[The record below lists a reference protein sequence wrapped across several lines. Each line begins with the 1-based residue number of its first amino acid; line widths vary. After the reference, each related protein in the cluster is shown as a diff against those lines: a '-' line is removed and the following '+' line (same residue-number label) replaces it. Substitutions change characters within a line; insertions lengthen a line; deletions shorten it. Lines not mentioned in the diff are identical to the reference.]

1 MSNKKEKAPKLIFI
15 VEDNAVYAKSLEI
28 YLRTKFEGIEV
39 KIFPVGE
46 LAIDNLHLK
55 PEFIVMDYFLN
66 SKFYDAEDGVSI
78 LNVIREKE
86 PNVQIIVLSSE
97 QDEST
102 IQKVR
107 DTGCLFLHKDNEA
120 YEKVRNLISLQLIQM
135 NRE

>member
-1 MSNKKEKAPKLIFI
+1 MSNKKEKQPRLIFI

-28 YLRTKFEGIEV
+28 FLRTKFEGIEV

-46 LAIDNLHLK
+46 LAVDNLHLK

-66 SKFYDAEDGVSI
+66 SKYYDAEDGVSI
-78 LNVIREKE
+78 LNVIREKQ
-86 PNVQIIVLSSE
+86 PNIQIIVLSSE
-97 QDEST
+97 EDEST
-102 IQKVR
+102 IKKVH
-107 DTGCLFLHKDNEA
+107 DTGCLFLHKDSEA

>member
-1 MSNKKEKAPKLIFI
+1 MFNKVVKPPKLIFI

-28 YLRTKFEGIEV
+28 YLRTKFEGIDV

-46 LAIDNLHLK
+46 LAVDNLHLK

-78 LNVIREKE
+78 IKVIRDKD

-97 QDEST
+97 EDEKT
-102 IQKVR
+102 IQKIH
-107 DTGCLFLHKDNEA
+107 DAGCLYLHKNAEA